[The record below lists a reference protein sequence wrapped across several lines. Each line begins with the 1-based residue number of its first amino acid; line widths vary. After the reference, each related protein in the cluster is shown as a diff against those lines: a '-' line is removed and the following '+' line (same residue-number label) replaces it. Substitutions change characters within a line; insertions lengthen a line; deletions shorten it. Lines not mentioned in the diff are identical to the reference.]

1 MASRILVRKKRY
13 FVDYL
18 TVHLQSTQS
27 FYDASPGRNTQYFD
41 TRSLSSLTSFV
52 SSNINHVNEGDAFSF
67 ANAENHA
74 TEFSAL
80 GVYRSIYYGIGS
92 PASQNGRQNNR
103 LPMAIALKL
112 HPVCHASTAT
122 AGQPDYDDEENE
134 ELAAKKKK
142 EASPEEC
149 DQAVVGL
156 SAAKAKVKAKLQ
168 DSQNGAKSVLG
179 RVWVTL
185 LGIGP
190 ALRAIA
196 SMSRLVVCCGA

>member
-27 FYDASPGRNTQYFD
+27 FYDASPGRHTQYFD
-41 TRSLSSLTSFV
+41 TRSLSSLTRFV

-67 ANAENHA
+67 SNVKNHA

-142 EASPEEC
+142 DASPEEC

-168 DSQNGAKSVLG
+168 DSQKGAKSVLG